1 MDEFSDFSKED
12 VIKHFAS
19 LEFNRFLDYYENA
32 PDLNVSAV
40 SESRSE
46 KGGKADRFGRTG
58 YKSDFTRLFINL
70 GSVDDFTRGDMLG
83 YICNN
88 AQISG
93 KSIGKIDL
101 KGVYTFFEV
110 ENDVVDKI
118 MSGFQRADFNGRSVR
133 VELAGDRDAGPS
145 RSGSS
150 RSGRSSRSSGRG
162 GRDRERDSGNGG
174 GFRDFSGKRRE
185 RKGERKKW

>member
-1 MDEFSDFSKED
+1 VIGKQFVKAEIPNGFDVCEKQLFALVHKVKAVEVNDDQIGQYLPRIMDEFSDFSKED

-32 PDLNVSAV
+32 PDLNVSAATD
-40 SESRSE
+40 SRSE

-88 AQISG
+88 
-93 KSIGKIDL
+93 
-101 KGVYTFFEV
+101 
-110 ENDVVDKI
+110 
-118 MSGFQRADFNGRSVR
+118 
-133 VELAGDRDAGPS
+133 
-145 RSGSS
+145 
-150 RSGRSSRSSGRG
+150 
-162 GRDRERDSGNGG
+162 
-174 GFRDFSGKRRE
+174 
-185 RKGERKKW
+185 